1 MLISLPGILGLHNLH
16 DLDKDTVT
24 ICLPYSHL
32 SAPAVFPMRFLSG
45 PVLWGAAFPQRLGAV
60 HRCFSEIC
68 KAALLIWALM
78 VEWDAEVEERHLA
91 LKTNYLKIQ
100 FDLLF
105 EKVRIIDTMESKHYL
120 HRF

>member
-1 MLISLPGILGLHNLH
+1 MSSIFPPFCPRSFPNEISVRP
-16 DLDKDTVT
+16 
-24 ICLPYSHL
+24 
-32 SAPAVFPMRFLSG
+32 G

>member
-1 MLISLPGILGLHNLH
+1 
-16 DLDKDTVT
+16 
-24 ICLPYSHL
+24 
-32 SAPAVFPMRFLSG
+32 MRFLSG